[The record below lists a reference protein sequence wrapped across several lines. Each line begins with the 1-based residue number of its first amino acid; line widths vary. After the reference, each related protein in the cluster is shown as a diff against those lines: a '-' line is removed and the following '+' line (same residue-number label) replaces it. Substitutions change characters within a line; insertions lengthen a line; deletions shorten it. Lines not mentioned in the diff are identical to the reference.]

1 MDLNFDDFNFGAMP
15 QDGDA
20 AGWVAWFGNALQ
32 ALIKLITGLFNK
44 LTGKEEGTTAAAT
57 E

>member
-1 MDLNFDDFNFGAMP
+1 MDMNFDDFNFGAMP